1 MTKLY
6 HEGRL
11 PLHTDFIHE
20 SIVGTQFIGRLK
32 GESKVIGSEDIPL
45 VTCLQVGDYA
55 AVIPEISGR
64 AYVTQYCDIVCD
76 EDDPF
81 PEGYTVGDIWC

>member
-1 MTKLY
+1 MDWNARPISMWDRLLISLRSSQSPGTAAVMTKLY

-45 VTCLQVGDYA
+45 VTCL
-55 AVIPEISGR
+55 
-64 AYVTQYCDIVCD
+64 
-76 EDDPF
+76 
-81 PEGYTVGDIWC
+81 

>member
-1 MTKLY
+1 MT
-6 HEGRL
+6 
-11 PLHTDFIHE
+11 
-20 SIVGTQFIGRLK
+20 S
-32 GESKVIGSEDIPL
+32 S
-45 VTCLQVGDYA
+45 QVGDYA

-81 PEGYTVGDIWC
+81 PEGYTVGDIWCWSSMS